1 MASMS
6 LAVDAR
12 CPLCGSRVLSVS
24 RTGRVLTDDV
34 GAISVSRPGAASA
47 YTLCDDC
54 SVLAALPSNLSLN

>member
-12 CPLCGSRVLSVS
+12 CPLCGSPVLSVS
-24 RTGRVLTDDV
+24 RTGRVVVDDV
-34 GAISVSRPGAASA
+34 GAVPLSRLGAASA

-54 SVLAALPSNLSLN
+54 SVLTTLPSNLILN